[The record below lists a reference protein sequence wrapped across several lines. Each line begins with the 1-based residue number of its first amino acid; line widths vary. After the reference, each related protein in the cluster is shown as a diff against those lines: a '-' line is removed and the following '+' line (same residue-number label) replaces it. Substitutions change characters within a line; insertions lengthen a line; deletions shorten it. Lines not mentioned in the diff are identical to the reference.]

1 MASDLIH
8 FLILYDTNWSRT
20 LSAKS
25 LDEPN
30 SVHSYD
36 RWALNGRHYFF
47 QVHLGIGKWS
57 EIGFSGWW
65 AGNGRTEDTVLED
78 YVALWL
84 VWWCTLM
91 KKIGIPFA
99 GYPRVYIWQSI
110 HWCRI
115 FLGCLNTLYF
125 CFFDVFAWTYL
136 MFYRFL
142 VGLFET
148 LFFVLSSQLPN
159 NNSNNNNGGD

>member
-1 MASDLIH
+1 MEWDWFFGMMSWQRADWRYRVRRLRCSLTCLVVYTDEK
-8 FLILYDTNWSRT
+8 NWYSIRRLPKSVYLAKYT
-20 LSAKS
+20 LMQ
-25 LDEPN
+25 DFP
-30 SVHSYD
+30 
-36 RWALNGRHYFF
+36 WM
-47 QVHLGIGKWS
+47 S
-57 EIGFSGWW
+57 EYTCEGV
-65 AGNGRTEDTVLED
+65 E
-78 YVALWL
+78 
-84 VWWCTLM
+84 M

-159 NNSNNNNGGD
+159 NYSNNNNGGD